1 MTQISLKEKIKNSP
15 QLKRLVLN
23 LIMHPVKTRP
33 RWTTRLF
40 QFLYLKRG
48 KKSVIYRSVRKDLVP
63 FNNFSLGQYSV
74 IEDYCTL
81 NNAVGDVTIGDY
93 TRIGMS
99 NTIIGPVQIGDKV
112 NLAQNIVVSGL
123 NHNFTD
129 VNTPISDQGVP
140 TKPVIIGNNVWIGAN
155 VVILPGVT
163 IGEHV
168 VIGAGSIVARN
179 IPSYTVVVGNPA
191 QVVKEYDF
199 EKKQWVKKLQ

>member
-1 MTQISLKEKIKNSP
+1 MAQISLKERIKSSP
-15 QLKRLVLN
+15 RLKRLVLS

-63 FNNFSLGQYSV
+63 FSKFSLGDYSV

-81 NNAVGDVTIGDY
+81 NNAVGEVYIGSN

-129 VNTPISDQGVP
+129 IDISISDQGVS
-140 TKPVIIGNNVWIGAN
+140 TKPVVIENNVWIGAN
-155 VVILPGVT
+155 AVILPGVT

-179 IPSYTVVVGNPA
+179 IPSYSVAVGNPA

-199 EKKQWVKKLQ
+199 QKKQWVKKQQ

>member
-1 MTQISLKEKIKNSP
+1 MRQTLLKEKIKNNP
-15 QLKRLVLN
+15 LLKRLVLN

-33 RWTTRLF
+33 RWTIRLF

-48 KKSVIYRSVRKDLVP
+48 KKSVIYRSVRKDIVP
-63 FNNFSLGQYSV
+63 FNQFSLGRYSV

-81 NNAVGDVTIGDY
+81 NNAVGDVHIGAY

-99 NTIIGPVQIGDKV
+99 NTIIGPVTIGDKV

-129 VNTPISDQGVP
+129 VDIPISDQGVA
-140 TKPVIIGNNVWIGAN
+140 TKPVTIGNNVWIGAN
-155 VVILPGVT
+155 AVILPGVT

-168 VIGAGSIVARN
+168 VIGAGSIVSRN
-179 IPSYTVVVGNPA
+179 IPPYSVVVGNPA

-199 EKKQWVKKLQ
+199 EKKQWVKKQQ